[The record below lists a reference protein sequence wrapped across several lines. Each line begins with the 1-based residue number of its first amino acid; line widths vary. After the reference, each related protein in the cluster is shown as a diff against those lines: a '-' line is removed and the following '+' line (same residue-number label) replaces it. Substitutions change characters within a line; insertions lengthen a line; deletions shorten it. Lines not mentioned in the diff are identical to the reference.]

1 MFDAYFVQQVVNG
14 LSVGMV
20 YALVAIGFTL
30 IFGVLNVVN
39 FAHGEMY
46 TIGAFIGLVM
56 ITALSPPLWLAI
68 VLALIAGGLAGIAL
82 ERIAFK
88 PFRRFVDEASIKSK
102 AMRESTLLS
111 SLAISIIIKE
121 ALQHIFGAEMQSI
134 PQNYLLTA
142 SIPIGPL
149 TFSSGQFIILGS
161 SVIMLVSLQYLL
173 YRTKIG
179 LAIRAISNNPLG
191 AQAVGINTDR
201 TIIATF
207 AVGSM
212 LGGAA
217 GLMVGLYYGAIF
229 PSMGFT
235 PGVKAFVAM
244 VMGGLSSIPGAVI
257 CALIL
262 GVSETIATDFV
273 SAGWSDMIAYG
284 FLVLTLIFF
293 PSGIFGAGRERVY
306 DEPG

>member
-1 MFDAYFVQQVVNG
+1 MLDAYFLQQVVNG

-20 YALVAIGFTL
+20 YALIAIGFTL

-46 TIGAFIGLVM
+46 TLGAFIGLVC
-56 ITALSPPLWLAI
+56 IAAFGPPLWLAI
-68 VLALIAGGLAGIAL
+68 LLAMAAGGLGGVAL

-88 PFRRFVDEASIKSK
+88 PFRRFTDEASIKSK

-111 SLAISIIIKE
+111 SLAVSIIIKE
-121 ALQHIFGAEMQSI
+121 GLQHIFGAEMQAI
-134 PQNYLLTA
+134 PQSYLLTQ
-142 SIPIGPL
+142 SISIGPL

-161 SVIMLVSLQYLL
+161 SIVMLVSLQYLL
-173 YRTKIG
+173 FRTKIG

-191 AQAVGINTDR
+191 AQAVGINTDK

-229 PSMGFT
+229 PSMGFA
-235 PGVKAFVAM
+235 PSIKAFVAM

-257 CALIL
+257 CALVL
-262 GVSETIATDFV
+262 GVSESIATEFIG
-273 SAGWSDMIAYG
+273 SGWSDMVAYT
-284 FLVLTLIFF
+284 FLVITLIFF
-293 PSGIFGAGRERVY
+293 PNGIFGAGRERV
-306 DEPG
+306 

>member
-1 MFDAYFVQQVVNG
+1 MTMDAYFVQQVVNG

-46 TIGAFIGLVM
+46 TLGAFIGLVM

-68 VLALIAGGLAGIAL
+68 LLALAAGGLAGIAL

-88 PFRRFVDEASIKSK
+88 PFRRFMDEASIKSK

-134 PQNYLLTA
+134 PQEYLLTT

-161 SVIMLVSLQYLL
+161 SAVMLIGLQYLL

-201 TIIATF
+201 TIISTF

-235 PGVKAFVAM
+235 PGIKAFVAM

-262 GVSETIATDFV
+262 GVSESIATDFV
-273 SAGWSDMIAYG
+273 SAGWSDMIAYS
-284 FLVLTLIFF
+284 FLIITLIFF
-293 PSGIFGAGRERVY
+293 PSGIFGAGRERV
-306 DEPG
+306 

>member
-1 MFDAYFVQQVVNG
+1 
-14 LSVGMV
+14 
-20 YALVAIGFTL
+20 
-30 IFGVLNVVN
+30 
-39 FAHGEMY
+39 
-46 TIGAFIGLVM
+46 
-56 ITALSPPLWLAI
+56 
-68 VLALIAGGLAGIAL
+68 
-82 ERIAFK
+82 
-88 PFRRFVDEASIKSK
+88 
-102 AMRESTLLS
+102 MRESTLLS

-121 ALQHIFGAEMQSI
+121 ALQHVFGAEMQSI
-134 PQNYLLTA
+134 PQEYLLTKA
-142 SIPIGPL
+142 IAIGPV

-161 SVIMLVSLQYLL
+161 SLLMLVGLQFLL

-191 AQAVGINTDR
+191 AQSVGINTDR

-229 PSMGFT
+229 PSMGFA
-235 PGVKAFVAM
+235 PSIKAFVAM

-262 GVSETIATDFV
+262 GVSESIATDFV
-273 SAGWSDMIAYG
+273 SAGWSDMIAYS
-284 FLVLTLIFF
+284 FLVITLIFF
-293 PSGIFGAGRERVY
+293 PSGIFGTGRERV
-306 DEPG
+306 

>member
-1 MFDAYFVQQVVNG
+1 MFDAYFIQQVVNG

-20 YALVAIGFTL
+20 YALIAIGFTL

-56 ITALSPPLWLAI
+56 ITALSPPLWLGI
-68 VLALIAGGLAGIAL
+68 LLALVAGGLAGIAL

-111 SLAISIIIKE
+111 SLAVSIIIKE

-134 PQNYLLTA
+134 PQSYLLTE
-142 SIPIGPL
+142 SIPIGPV

-161 SVIMLVSLQYLL
+161 SIVMLLSLQYLL
-173 YRTKIG
+173 YRTKVG
-179 LAIRAISNNPLG
+179 LSIRAISNNPLG

-229 PSMGFT
+229 PNMGFA
-235 PGVKAFVAM
+235 PSIKAFVAM

-262 GVSETIATDFV
+262 GVSESIATDFI
-273 SAGWSDMIAYG
+273 SAGWSDMIAYS

-293 PSGIFGAGRERVY
+293 PSGIFGAGRERV
-306 DEPG
+306 